1 MSEKKKVLIA
11 NRGEIAIR
19 ILRACREMQLSTVAI
34 YSEPDRH
41 SLHVRYAD
49 EAYCI
54 GPAPSRESYLAID
67 KIIEVAKRSKAHM
80 IHPGYGFLAENPE
93 FARRCEEE
101 GIIFVGPFS
110 KTIED
115 MGDKIIARNVMRKAG
130 IPVVPGTMEPVKSDD
145 EAYRIA
151 EEMGYPIMLKASA
164 GGGGK
169 GLRFIKDREEMK
181 SALRATRS
189 EALSSFGNDEIYI
202 EKYLED
208 PRHVEFQIIADKY
221 GNIIHLYD
229 RECSIQRRHQKVIE
243 ESPAPAIDGEK
254 RLEMG
259 EYAIR
264 AAKAVNYV
272 GAGTIEFLVDKDK
285 NFYFLEMNTRL
296 QVEHPVTEMVTGV
309 DIVKLQLEIA
319 MDGRLGIKQEEVKQ
333 KGAAIECRIYAED
346 PANNFLPSPGLI
358 TKLRVPGG
366 PGIRDDSG
374 VYEGYEVPIYY
385 DPLISKLIVWGRDR
399 REAIQRMR
407 RALQEYII
415 KGIKT
420 TIPFHL
426 KVMENERFIRG
437 DIDTNFIDR
446 EFLKEEKRPSEL
458 STEIA
463 VMTSAVAFYRKNKEM
478 LERFH
483 YDSQPST
490 SPWKIAGR
498 RYAMNR
504 L

>member
-1 MSEKKKVLIA
+1 MNRKKVLIA

-19 ILRACREMQLSTVAI
+19 ILRACREVGLSTVAI

-49 EAYCI
+49 EAYCV
-54 GPAPSRESYLAID
+54 GPAPSIESYLAID
-67 KIIEVAKRSKAHM
+67 RIIDVAKRSGVHM
-80 IHPGYGFLAENPE
+80 IHPGYGFLAENSE
-93 FARRCEEE
+93 FAKRCEKE
-101 GIIFVGPFS
+101 GIIFIGPLP

-115 MGDKIIARNVMRKAG
+115 MGDKITARKTMINAG
-130 IPVVPGTMEPVKSDD
+130 IPIVPGTIESIKSDE
-145 EAYRIA
+145 EAYKIA
-151 EEMGYPIMLKASA
+151 REIGYPIMLKAAA

-169 GLRFIKDREEMK
+169 GLRLIKDEGDMK
-181 SALRATRS
+181 SGLRATKS

-202 EKYLED
+202 EKYLEN
-208 PRHVEFQIIADKY
+208 PRHVEFQILADKY

-243 ESPAPAIDGEK
+243 ESPAPAIDNNR

-259 EYAIR
+259 EYAVR

-272 GAGTIEFLVDKDK
+272 GAGTIEFLVDEEK

-296 QVEHPVTEMVTGV
+296 QVEHPVTEMVTGI

-319 MDGRLGIKQEEVKQ
+319 MDKRINIKQEDIKQ
-333 KGAAIECRIYAED
+333 RGSAIECRIYAED
-346 PANNFLPSPGLI
+346 PENNFLPSPGLI
-358 TKLRVPGG
+358 TKLRIPGG
-366 PGIRDDSG
+366 PGIRDDGG

-399 REAIQRMR
+399 LEAINRMR

-415 KGIKT
+415 KGIRT

-426 KVMENERFIRG
+426 KVMESEKFIKG
-437 DIDTNFIDR
+437 DINTNFIDM
-446 EFLKEEKRPSEL
+446 EFLKEEKKL
-458 STEIA
+458 SPLFMEVAI
-463 VMTSAVAFYRKNKEM
+463 MTSAIVTYRKDKEIAKQ
-478 LERFH
+478 LPDE
-483 YDSQPST
+483 SSLSV

-498 RYAMNR
+498 RAAMNR